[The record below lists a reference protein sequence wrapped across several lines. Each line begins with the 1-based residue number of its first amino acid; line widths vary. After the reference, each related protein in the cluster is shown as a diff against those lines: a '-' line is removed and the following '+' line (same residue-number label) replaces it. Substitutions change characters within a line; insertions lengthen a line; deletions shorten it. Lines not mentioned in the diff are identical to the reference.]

1 MAQKNRQASL
11 YAAWRIR
18 RTSMYKKERKSW
30 LKHLDFTIL
39 DMICLQ
45 IALTA
50 AYVMRLGWHLPYS
63 NEPYERLA
71 IVMLLIDICVVFF
84 FEPYTGILRRG
95 HFQEANASITFC
107 TIIFAGIL
115 GFEVATKQTEIYS
128 RQVIFAYWLISIA
141 LVFFE
146 RLVLKHLIL
155 RRMENEKNLSVMI
168 LLTTTE
174 YAKEALLEF
183 ENLQYRDFVVS
194 GVIVV
199 DQNLKGAKICG
210 VPVVANADDCFE
222 YLRKNVVDEVF
233 INGNTRESSQAL
245 ANELLEMGLTVHFNL
260 VHMNALAPNKAVE
273 KYGNYLVLT
282 SSMKIASPRQ
292 IFAKRLMDIVGS
304 LIGLVFCGLAFLIF
318 APVIKIQSPGPVF
331 FSQERVGKNGRKFKL
346 YKFRSMNVDA
356 EEQKASLMGQ
366 NEMSGL
372 MFKMKDDPRVF
383 PIGKFMRK
391 YSIDELPQF
400 FQVLKGD
407 MSLVGTRPPTVEE
420 FSQYQMHHKARL
432 GIKPGLTGMWQVSGR
447 SDVKDFEDVV
457 ALDTHYISQWSI
469 GLDFKILAKTF
480 QVVITGKGSK

>member
-1 MAQKNRQASL
+1 
-11 YAAWRIR
+11 
-18 RTSMYKKERKSW
+18 MYKKEKKSW

-39 DMICLQ
+39 DMACLQ
-45 IALTA
+45 VALMI
-50 AYVMRLGWHLPYS
+50 AYVMRLGWHLPYA

-95 HFQEANASITFC
+95 HFQEVNASITFC

-115 GFEVATKQTEIYS
+115 AFEVATKQTEVYS
-128 RQVIFAYWLISIA
+128 RQIIFAYWIISIG
-141 LVFFE
+141 LVFAE
-146 RLVLKHLIL
+146 RLLLKHIIL
-155 RRMENEKNLSVMI
+155 KRMENEKNLSVMI

-174 YAKEALLEF
+174 YAKEVLMEF
-183 ENLQYRDFVVS
+183 ENLQYRDFVVA

-210 VPVVANADDCFE
+210 VPVVANADDCYE
-222 YLRKNVVDEVF
+222 YLRTNVVDEVF
-233 INGNTRESSQAL
+233 INGNTRESAQAL

-260 VHMNALAPNKAVE
+260 VHMNSLAPNKAVE

-292 IFAKRLMDIVGS
+292 IFAKRLMDIAGS
-304 LIGLVFCGLAFLIF
+304 LIGLIFCGVAFLVF
-318 APVIKIQSPGPVF
+318 APMIKKQSPGPVF
-331 FSQERVGKNGRKFKL
+331 FSQERVGRNGRKFKI

-356 EEQKASLMGQ
+356 EQQKAALMEK
-366 NEMSGL
+366 NEMSGY
-372 MFKMKDDPRVF
+372 MFKMEDDPRIF

-400 FQVLKGD
+400 LQVLKGD

-420 FSQYQMHHKARL
+420 FEQYQMHHRARL
-432 GIKPGLTGMWQVSGR
+432 GIKPGITGMWQVSGR
-447 SDVKDFEDVV
+447 SDIKDFEEVV

-469 GLDFKILAKTF
+469 GLDFKILAKTL
-480 QVVITGKGSK
+480 QVVILGKGSK